1 MKKKEK
7 KNRITTLDAVIIIVV
22 VLAICAAV
30 PLTISRCA
38 VPNLQPFKAEITID
52 GRSIEV
58 TVSPEGKIAPVKCW
72 PLTLKG
78 GKSGMGSGRYIY
90 VFDFVPADN
99 DIEVRVFD
107 ESITEFRVAWDED
120 FKYELEPELFSAKRM
135 STQDGFMTNEVT
147 LTVVSNMPRETIYI
161 RTPELREL
169 KDGGDETIPSVE
181 LAVDVRTEKQ
191 KGT

>member
-22 VLAICAAV
+22 IFLISAAV
-30 PLTISRCA
+30 PLAISRCA
-38 VPNLQPFKAEITID
+38 VPDIQPFKAEITLD
-52 GRSIEV
+52 GRSVEV
-58 TVSPEGKIAPVKCW
+58 NVSPEGRIAPVKCW

-78 GKSGMGSGRYIY
+78 GKSGVGSGRYIY
-90 VFDFVPADN
+90 VFDFAPADG
-99 DIEVRVFD
+99 DIEARVFD
-107 ESITEFRVAWDED
+107 GSITEFRVAWDED
-120 FKYELEPELFSAKRM
+120 FKYELEPELFSAKRV
-135 STQDGFMTNEVT
+135 STQDGFLTNEVT
-147 LTVVSNMPRETIYI
+147 LTVASNMPRETIYI

-169 KDGGDETIPSVE
+169 KDGSDETIPSVE